1 MADMNENTI
10 MAVDNDELTAFVTST
25 LRAIAAGIVEASGA
39 SLQRE
44 QRGYSSYEM
53 PNKIA
58 FDIAVTA
65 KRSSESGKGLK
76 VEVFS
81 IGGDL
86 SGKNASQSETVSRIT
101 FEVPWSY
108 KNTAPINIPSIS
120 RV

>member
-1 MADMNENTI
+1 MANVHENNV

-25 LRAIAAGIVEASGA
+25 LRAIAAGIAEASTA

-44 QRGYSSYEM
+44 QRGHSSYEM
-53 PNKIA
+53 PSKIA

-86 SGKNASQSETVSRIT
+86 SGKNVNHSETVSRIT

-108 KNTAPINIPSIS
+108 KNTAPINIPSMA